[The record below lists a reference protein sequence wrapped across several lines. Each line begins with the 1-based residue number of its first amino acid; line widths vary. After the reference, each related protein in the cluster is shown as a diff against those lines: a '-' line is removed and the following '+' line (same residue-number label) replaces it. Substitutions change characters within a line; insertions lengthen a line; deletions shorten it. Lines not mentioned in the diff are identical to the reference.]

1 MDSTSAART
10 PVTIVCVFND
20 PDVLRTCLEASVT
33 RGLAIAPQT
42 QFVPVDNRGNPFS
55 TAGAALNHGARQAVN
70 EVVVFVHQDVVV
82 HSLVALEEAAHVLVT
97 NPDIGIM
104 GAVGIDDHRR
114 IVGRIRDRVVAIG
127 EPAATPRDI
136 DSLDEVLFM
145 ITRAQVLREPLTED
159 PILAWH
165 AYGVEYSCRVRR
177 AGQRAVAYDVPITHN
192 SLTVN
197 LARLDEA
204 HRRVGEAYPEL
215 LPIHTTC
222 GTVHRGDGPGGFSRT
237 FRRARGA
244 AIWWGESIEAR
255 HLGKAVPASP
265 VVLADIRLVVDDAV
279 TVGGRDRLRVLDVEA
294 DAAGRSP
301 VEGIER
307 FGIPFGVDSVRYEDI
322 PALLAER
329 ADDELILVSGI
340 DRHRLGALG
349 LGAHIPHVVGYW
361 KDTGVWALVGVDAEV
376 LAPLWAEPRN
386 RPFAGVLQRDRTLAT
401 QD

>member
-1 MDSTSAART
+1 
-10 PVTIVCVFND
+10 VTIVCVYND

-33 RGLAIAPQT
+33 SGLADAPQT
-42 QFVPVDNRGNPFS
+42 QFVPIDNRGNPFS

-70 EVVVFVHQDVVV
+70 DVVVFVHQDVVL
-82 HSLVALEEAAHVLVT
+82 HSLVALEEAAHVLLIH
-97 NPDIGIM
+97 PEIGIM

-127 EPAATPRDI
+127 EPAPRPRDI

-177 AGQRAVAYDVPITHN
+177 AGQRAVAFDVPITHN

-204 HRRVGEAYPEL
+204 HRRVGDTYPEL

-222 GTVHRGDGPGGFSRT
+222 GTVHRGDGPGGLSRT
-237 FRRARGA
+237 LRRARGA
-244 AIWWGESIEAR
+244 AIWWGESLEAR
-255 HLGKAVPASP
+255 HLGRHAPSSP
-265 VVLADIRLVVDDAV
+265 VVLSDIRLVIDEAV
-279 TVGGRDRLRVLDVEA
+279 TAGGKQSLRVLDVEA
-294 DAAGRSP
+294 DAPGRSP
-301 VEGIER
+301 VDGVER
-307 FGIPFGVDSVRYEDI
+307 FGIPFGVQSVHPEDV
-322 PALLAER
+322 PTLLAER

-340 DRHRLGALG
+340 ERHRLGELG
-349 LGAHIPHVVGYW
+349 LTAELPHVVGYW
-361 KDTGVWALVGVDAEV
+361 KDTGIWALVGVDAAT
-376 LAPLWAEPRN
+376 LAPLWAQPRN

-401 QD
+401 QG